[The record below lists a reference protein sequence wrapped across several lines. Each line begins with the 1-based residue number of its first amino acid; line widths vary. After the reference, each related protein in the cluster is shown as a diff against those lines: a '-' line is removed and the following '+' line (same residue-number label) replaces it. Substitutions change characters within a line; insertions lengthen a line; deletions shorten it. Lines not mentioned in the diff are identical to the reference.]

1 MTYTLKMN
9 LAVIISLANPQFP
22 KSHLME
28 LRLVAHI
35 NIKSKSGKRKC
46 LLKFAVTLTGWK

>member
-9 LAVIISLANPQFP
+9 LAFIISLANPQFP
-22 KSHLME
+22 KGHLME

-35 NIKSKSGKRKC
+35 NIKRKSRKGKC